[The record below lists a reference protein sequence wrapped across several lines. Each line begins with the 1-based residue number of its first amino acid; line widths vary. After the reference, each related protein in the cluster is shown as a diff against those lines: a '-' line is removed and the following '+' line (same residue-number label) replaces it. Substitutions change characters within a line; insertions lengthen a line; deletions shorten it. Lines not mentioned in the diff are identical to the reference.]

1 MAFIK
6 VVNKVLK
13 CGGKVV
19 TNDPNPLKLP
29 PFTIRCKF
37 SSGYTPTMGDSQT
50 LVDATENVWD
60 ITKNSTDWSFL
71 FDGTKDDPGFPYLL
85 KVLGAN
91 STGVTDMNTMFRNC
105 NQMES
110 VARFDTSS
118 VTSTLNMFNR
128 CSKLTTIPQY
138 CLQSATDVRQMFML
152 CSGLR
157 WIPPI
162 ILPSATSTMNMFSDC
177 TGLSTITLVTGT
189 SLTNVQGTFQK
200 CTGLL
205 DVPIFNT
212 STVTHFNAMCSG
224 CSSLINVPLLDT
236 RSATSVKNMFN
247 DCAGV
252 RSGALA
258 MYNQMSSQSTVPGTH
273 DDAFNH
279 CGASTEPGRAEL
291 EMIPVS
297 WGGLNPD

>member
-6 VVNKVLK
+6 VGNKVLK
-13 CGGKVV
+13 FGGKVV

-50 LVDATENVWD
+50 LVDETENVWD

-91 STGVTDMNTMFRNC
+91 SSGVTDMNTMFRNC
-105 NQMES
+105 NQMDQ

-138 CLQSATDVRQMFML
+138 CLESATDVRQIFMA
-152 CSGLR
+152 CTRLR
-157 WIPPI
+157 WLPPI
-162 ILPSATSTMNMFSDC
+162 IVPAATSLYNLCSDC
-177 TGLSTITLVTGT
+177 S
-189 SLTNVQGTFQK
+189 SLTEIHLITSSALTDVRGAFQK
-200 CTGLL
+200 CTSL
-205 DVPIFNT
+205 ITASISNT
-212 STVTHFNAMCSG
+212 SHVTTFTNMCVD
-224 CSSLINVPLLDT
+224 CQSLVTIPTIDT
-236 RSATSVKNMFN
+236 NSATNVKAMLKNCVN
-247 DCAGV
+247 VQAGILDFY
-252 RSGALA
+252 RQLSTQTSPPSAHSDTFTNCGTNGLA
-258 MYNQMSSQSTVPGTH
+258 ADELAQIP
-273 DDAFNH
+273 
-279 CGASTEPGRAEL
+279 TE
-291 EMIPVS
+291 
-297 WGGLNPD
+297 WGGTMST